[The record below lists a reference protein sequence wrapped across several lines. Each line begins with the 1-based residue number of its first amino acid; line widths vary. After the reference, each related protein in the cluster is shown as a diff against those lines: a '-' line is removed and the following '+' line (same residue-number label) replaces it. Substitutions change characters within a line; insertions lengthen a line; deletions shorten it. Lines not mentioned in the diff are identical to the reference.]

1 MSKDPGRECEQGII
15 IYSVSLHANQHY
27 ISSTDKTFEVIKH
40 TWK

>member
-15 IYSVSLHANQHY
+15 IIQCLYMQINIIYLLQIKLLGN
-27 ISSTDKTFEVIKH
+27 DKH